1 MPRFLIVCDVDST
14 LIDQEVIDLIAAEAG
29 VSQRVSEIT
38 EQAMRGELDFK
49 ESLTERVALLEGT
62 DSRLVEAVQAKISIT
77 KGAAELVNA
86 VHKSD
91 GLIAAVSGG
100 FHEVLDPI
108 AKGLGLDFWFAN
120 RFQVADGKLTGK
132 VDGEI
137 IDSASK
143 QGFLLK
149 LAADN
154 GIAVQNTIAVGDGAN
169 DIPMLQTAGIGVGFC
184 AKQIVKKS
192 VAVSLEVR
200 DLSLVG
206 SLFGFAV

>member
-14 LIDQEVIDLIAAEAG
+14 LIDQEVIDMIAAEAG
-29 VSQRVSEIT
+29 VSSRVSEIT
-38 EQAMRGELDFK
+38 ERAMRGELDFK
-49 ESLTERVALLEGT
+49 ESLTERVALLEGV
-62 DSRLVEAVQAKISIT
+62 DAGVIGAVQAKISIT
-77 KGAAELVNA
+77 NGAEKLVEA
-86 VHKSD
+86 VHKND

-108 AKGLGLDFWFAN
+108 AERLGLDFWFAN
-120 RFQVADGKLTGK
+120 RFRVAGGKLTGK

-137 IDSASK
+137 VDSVAK
-143 QGFLLK
+143 QRILLE

-169 DIPMLQTAGIGVGFC
+169 DIPMLNTAGIGVAFC
-184 AKQIVKKS
+184 AKQIVKES
-192 VAVSLEVR
+192 AAVSLEVR

-206 SLFGFAV
+206 SLFGSPV

>member
-14 LIDQEVIDLIAAEAG
+14 LIDQEVIDLFAAEAG
-29 VSQRVSEIT
+29 VSERVSEIT

-62 DSRLVEAVQAKISIT
+62 DTRLIEAVQAKISIT

-108 AKGLGLDFWFAN
+108 AKRLGLDFWLAN

-132 VDGEI
+132 VEGEI
-137 IDSASK
+137 VDSASK

-184 AKQIVKKS
+184 AKRIVKES
-192 VAVSLEVR
+192 VAVNLEVR

-206 SLFGFAV
+206 SLFGYAV